1 MKKSILIPIFYLI
14 SLVAFGQSNPQSIQI
29 KKEGFIAYKVEVVE
43 YDSLINKTRSQAGVG
58 KLERKSELDAYCYER
73 CIRLMNI
80 FLSNPEAYVLDYH
93 QNNIFHKEAH
103 AGYGKME
110 NAFHW
115 LNWKVTKAGL
125 QIDKEYNVSP
135 GHYKNR
141 VNLKW
146 KNYGTC
152 SIVVEFNAINEY
164 YKPGIDP
171 PSRRYIPRKLL
182 ISYESF
188 E

>member
-1 MKKSILIPIFYLI
+1 MKKFILLQIFSVIGLA
-14 SLVAFGQSNPQSIQI
+14 AFGQINPQSIQI
-29 KKEGFIAYKVEVVE
+29 KKEGFSAFKVEVVE
-43 YDSLINKTRSQAGVG
+43 YDSLINKTRAEAGVG
-58 KLERKSELDAYCYER
+58 KLVRKSELDAYCYER
-73 CIRLMNI
+73 CIRLMSI
-80 FLSNPEAYVLDYH
+80 FLSNPDAYVLDYH

-115 LNWKVTKAGL
+115 LNWKVSKAGL

-141 VNLKW
+141 VNPKW

-152 SIVVEFNAINEY
+152 SIIVHFKAINPDY
-164 YKPGIDP
+164 DP
-171 PSRRYIPRKLL
+171 NGVSQKYIQKQLL